1 MKELY
6 HDEVSNLEK
15 FRKKID
21 SRTIYKEDL
30 EYFSEQYEELIAQAK
45 VITRVSDRLQKKLD
59 NANSQIREQN
69 GEITDKNNEL
79 ETAINQLVAAK
90 VGRKASTILFV
101 VTIAL
106 LITEEYAIDPLLEN
120 FAGSEFISIGI
131 KVVTAIIA
139 KLFEGNLENYFLN
152 KEKDKIIRD
161 EYGKIIVKGKK

>member
-6 HDEVSNLEK
+6 HDEVNNLDK

-30 EYFSEQYEELIAQAK
+30 EFFSEQYEELIAQAK

-69 GEITDKNNEL
+69 SEITEKNDEL
-79 ETAINQLVAAK
+79 EVAINQLVAAK

-101 VTIAL
+101 VTISL
-106 LITEEYAIDPLLEN
+106 LIFEEYAIDPLLDDLS
-120 FAGSEFISIGI
+120 GSEFISIGI
-131 KVVTAIIA
+131 KVITAVIA
-139 KLFEGNLENYFLN
+139 KLFEGRLEDYFLK

-161 EYGKIIVKGKK
+161 EYGKIIVKENR

>member
-21 SRTIYKEDL
+21 SRTIYIEDL
-30 EYFSEQYEELIAQAK
+30 EFFSEQYEELIAQAK

-59 NANSQIREQN
+59 NANTQIRDQN
-69 GEITDKNNEL
+69 SEISEKNEEL
-79 ETAINQLVAAK
+79 ETAVNQLVAAK

-101 VTIAL
+101 ITITL
-106 LITEEYAIDPLLEN
+106 LIIEEYAIDPLLEN

-131 KVVTAIIA
+131 KIATAVVA
-139 KLFEGNLENYFLN
+139 KLFEGRLEDYFLR

-161 EYGKIIVKGKK
+161 EYGKVIVKEN

>member
-6 HDEVSNLEK
+6 HDEVNNLEK

-30 EYFSEQYEELIAQAK
+30 EFFSEQYEELIAQAK

-69 GEITDKNNEL
+69 SEITEKNDEL
-79 ETAINQLVAAK
+79 ESAINQLVAAK
-90 VGRKASTILFV
+90 VGRKASTILFI

-106 LITEEYAIDPLLEN
+106 LIFEEMAIDPLLEEL
-120 FAGSEFISIGI
+120 AGSDFISIGI
-131 KVVTAIIA
+131 KVITAIVA
-139 KLFEGNLENYFLN
+139 KMFEGRLEDYFLK

-161 EYGKIIVKGKK
+161 EYGKTIISDNR